1 MTKADIVERIFD
13 KFGSSK
19 KEIAEVIDLVFE
31 TIKGTLEGGDEVK
44 ISGFG
49 NFAVRHKRERKGR
62 NPQTGEEIMI
72 SERKVMAFK
81 ASQILKNA
89 INS

>member
-19 KEIAEVIDLVFE
+19 KDIAEVVDLVFE
-31 TIKGTLEGGDEVK
+31 TIKGTLEVGDEVK

-49 NFAVRHKRERKGR
+49 NFSVRHKRERKGR
-62 NPQTGEEIMI
+62 NPQTGEEIRI

-81 ASQILKNA
+81 ASQILKKVINA
-89 INS
+89 